1 MTYKPQDNSMM
12 YGGYLS
18 TSQSLPYDANVT
30 WKSVDQQF
38 DFDSAVKSCQSVNGA
53 IIPDYPKSC
62 VFADVCMTYQNGYY
76 AYVYGFS
83 GGFRKNNAL
92 LGRNQQQ
99 RKQHGNLKQNQLGL
113 RPEKQHQDERH
124 LLGEVDIAVDDLFSM
139 PNPVSP
145 NRRQCEL
152 GSLLMKLILDGS

>member
-38 DFDSAVKSCQSVNGA
+38 DFDSAVKSCKSINGA

-76 AYVYGFS
+76 SYVYGFS
-83 GGFRKNNAL
+83 DGFRKNNAL

-99 RKQHGNLKQNQLGL
+99 RNDVAFDVVTTTARVYSSSRFVSSGTIRTLDPEGLNQLVGFF
-113 RPEKQHQDERH
+113 
-124 LLGEVDIAVDDLFSM
+124 I
-139 PNPVSP
+139 
-145 NRRQCEL
+145 
-152 GSLLMKLILDGS
+152 

>member
-76 AYVYGFS
+76 VYVYGFS
-83 GGFRKNNAL
+83 GGVRKNNAL

-99 RKQHGNLKQNQLGL
+99 RNDVAFDVVTTTARVHSSSRFVSSGNTRTLDPEGLNQLVGFF
-113 RPEKQHQDERH
+113 
-124 LLGEVDIAVDDLFSM
+124 I
-139 PNPVSP
+139 
-145 NRRQCEL
+145 
-152 GSLLMKLILDGS
+152 